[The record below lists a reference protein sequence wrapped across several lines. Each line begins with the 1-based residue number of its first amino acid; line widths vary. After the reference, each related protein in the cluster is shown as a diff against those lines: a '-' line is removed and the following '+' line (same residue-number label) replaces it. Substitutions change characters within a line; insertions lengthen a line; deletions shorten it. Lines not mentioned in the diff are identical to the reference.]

1 MNEIPDL
8 AFVDGMTKREDWPS
22 AADLDRTVFT
32 SLSICTSPPGVITA
46 DLKLTT
52 KLALSNSEPTLVVV
66 NGEEDLAPLIV
77 HLLAPLGCAVVY
89 GQPGKGVVLRIT
101 TEETKEN
108 CRRLL
113 DVFTREV

>member
-1 MNEIPDL
+1 
-8 AFVDGMTKREDWPS
+8 
-22 AADLDRTVFT
+22 
-32 SLSICTSPPGVITA
+32 
-46 DLKLTT
+46 
-52 KLALSNSEPTLVVV
+52 
-66 NGEEDLAPLIV
+66 LAPLIV